1 MKNAKALGLSKCH
14 SQTEIVTPK
23 SAMYARAMGVSL
35 RQTKRLNQQELRG
48 CYERSEGKLTRLVR
62 LNWR

>member
-1 MKNAKALGLSKCH
+1 
-14 SQTEIVTPK
+14 
-23 SAMYARAMGVSL
+23 MYARAMGVSL